1 MDLQSGYPYSLIRNG
16 LPFNYPW
23 LEADIRTHVAVIG
36 GGISGALTAYALTK
50 AGIPNVVVD
59 ARTIGLGST
68 AASTSLLQ
76 YEIDT
81 PLYALQQKAG
91 LANANRAYELCAASI
106 AELEGICKTLRFSHF
121 EKKHS
126 LYLAS
131 WRKDVANLVK
141 EYQARKAL
149 GLKVEWWDDARVTAN
164 MGFSAPAAIYSHTA
178 AQTDA
183 YLLTHALHQHNI
195 GHGTAVY
202 DRTPVVDVGFRRR
215 GIMLKTFHGQQ
226 IRARYLVIATGY
238 EVLQYI
244 KQPLLKLNSTY
255 AVASEPNHA
264 EEQWYQDCLIWETKS
279 PYLYMRVTSDH
290 RVIIGGRDEPFYNP
304 TRRDKLIHRKA
315 ATLEKDLRR
324 KFPDLRFLPEFRWT
338 GTFGSTADGL
348 PFIGAFAPM
357 PHTFFALGFG
367 GNGITF
373 SQMAANIIADL
384 VQGKKNRDAAI
395 FSFNRKINDW
405 LY

>member
-36 GGISGALTAYALTK
+36 GGISGALTAHALTK
-50 AGIPNVVVD
+50 AGIPNVVAD

-91 LANANRAYELCAASI
+91 VANANRAYELCAASI
-106 AELEGICKTLRFSHF
+106 GELESICKTLRFPHF
-121 EKKHS
+121 EKKQS

-131 WRKDVANLVK
+131 WHKDVANLSK

-149 GLKVEWWDDARVTAN
+149 GLKVEWWDDARVFAN

-183 YLLTHALHQHNI
+183 YLLTHALHQFNI
-195 GHGTAVY
+195 RHGAGVY
-202 DRTPVVDVGFRRR
+202 DRTPVVDVECRRD
-215 GIMLKTFHGQQ
+215 GVILKTFHGQH

-238 EVLQYI
+238 EVLQYL

-264 EEQWYQDCLIWETKS
+264 VEQWFRDCLIWETKS

-290 RVIIGGRDEPFYNP
+290 RVIVGGRDEPYYNP
-304 TRRDKLIHRKA
+304 ARRDKLIHRKA
-315 ATLEKDLRR
+315 VALERDLRR

-338 GTFGSTADGL
+338 GTFGSTVDGL
-348 PFIGAFAPM
+348 PFIDAFAPM

-373 SQMAANIIADL
+373 SQMAANIITDL

-395 FSFNRKINDW
+395 FSFNRKINK
-405 LY
+405 

>member
-23 LEADIRTHVAVIG
+23 LETDLRTDVAVIG
-36 GGISGALTAYALTK
+36 GGISGALTAYALTQ
-50 AGIPNVVVD
+50 AGISNVVVD

-81 PLYALQQKAG
+81 PLHELQEKAG
-91 LANANRAYELCAASI
+91 VAGANRAYELCAASI
-106 AELEGICKTLRFSHF
+106 GELESICKTLRFPHF
-121 EKKHS
+121 EKKQS

-131 WRKDVANLVK
+131 YRKDVPGLRK
-141 EYQARKAL
+141 EYEARKTL
-149 GLKVEWWDDARVTAN
+149 GLKMEWWEEAMVADK
-164 MGFSAPAAIYSHTA
+164 MGFAAPAAIYSHTA

-195 GHGTAVY
+195 RQGGAVY
-202 DRTPVVDVGFRRR
+202 DRTAVVDMEFRPRSVV
-215 GIMLKTFHGQQ
+215 LKTAHGPR
-226 IRARYLVIATGY
+226 ITARYLVIATGY

-244 KQPLLKLNSTY
+244 KLPLLKLNATY
-255 AVASEPNHA
+255 AVVSEPNHA
-264 EEQWYQDCLIWETKS
+264 EEQWYNDCLIWETKS

-290 RVIIGGRDEPFYNP
+290 RVLIGGRDEPFYNP
-304 TRRDKLIHRKA
+304 TRRDQLIHSKA
-315 ATLEKDLRR
+315 AALEKDLRK
-324 KFPDLRFLPEFRWT
+324 KFPVLRFHPEFKWT
-338 GTFGSTADGL
+338 GTFGSTEDGL

-357 PHTFFALGFG
+357 PHTYFALGFG

-373 SQMAANIIADL
+373 SQIAANIIADL
-384 VQGKKNRDAAI
+384 VQGKKNPDADI
-395 FSFNRKINDW
+395 FSFNRKIGNSR
-405 LY
+405 

>member
-36 GGISGALTAYALTK
+36 GGISGALTAYALTQ

-59 ARTIGLGST
+59 ARSIGLGST

-81 PLYALQQKAG
+81 PLHKLQQKAG
-91 LANANRAYELCAASI
+91 VANANRAYELCAASI
-106 AELEGICKTLRFSHF
+106 GELESICKKLHFSHF

-131 WRKDVANLVK
+131 YRKDVTMLTK

-149 GLKVEWWDDARVTAN
+149 GLKMEWWDDATVADK
-164 MGFSAPAAIYSHTA
+164 MGFAAPAAIYSHTA

-195 GHGTAVY
+195 RHGAAVY
-202 DRTPVVDVGFRRR
+202 DRTAVVDIDFRPRSVV
-215 GIMLKTFHGQQ
+215 LKTGQGWR
-226 IRARYLVIATGY
+226 ISARHLVIATGY

-244 KQPLLKLNSTY
+244 KQPLLKLNATY
-255 AVASEPNHA
+255 AVVSEPNHA
-264 EEQWYQDCLIWETKS
+264 VEQWHQDCLIWETKS

-290 RVIIGGRDEPFYNP
+290 RILIGGRDEPFYNP

-315 ATLEKDLRR
+315 AALEKDLRK
-324 KFPDLRFLPEFRWT
+324 KFPDLRFHPEFKWT
-338 GTFGSTADGL
+338 GTFGSTEDGL
-348 PFIGAFAPM
+348 PFIGTFAPM
-357 PHTFFALGFG
+357 PHTLFALGFG

-373 SQMAANIIADL
+373 SQIAANIITEL
-384 VQGKKNRDAAI
+384 VQGKKNPDAGI
-395 FSFNRKINDW
+395 FSFNRKIRH
-405 LY
+405 

>member
-23 LEADIRTHVAVIG
+23 LEVDIRTDVAVIG

-50 AGIPNVVVD
+50 AGISTVVVD

-81 PLYALQQKAG
+81 PLHELQQMVGIAS
-91 LANANRAYELCAASI
+91 ANRSYELCAASI
-106 AELEGICKTLRFSHF
+106 GELEQVCKSLRFPHF

-131 WRKDVANLVK
+131 YRKDVAALRK
-141 EYQARKAL
+141 EYEARKAL
-149 GLKVEWWDDARVTAN
+149 GLKLEWWEEAAVTDK
-164 MGFSAPAAIYSHTA
+164 MGFAAPAAIYSHTA

-195 GHGTAVY
+195 KHGAAVY
-202 DRTPVVDVGFRRR
+202 DRTLVADMEFRPRSVV
-215 GIMLKTFHGQQ
+215 LKTAQGRQ
-226 IRARYLVIATGY
+226 ITARYLVIATGY

-244 KQPLLKLNSTY
+244 KLPLVKLSTTY

-290 RVIIGGRDEPFYNP
+290 RVLIGGRDEPFYNP
-304 TRRDKLIHRKA
+304 TRRDRLIHRKA
-315 ATLEKDLRR
+315 ALLEKDLRK
-324 KFPDLRFLPEFRWT
+324 KFPDLRFNPEFKWT
-338 GTFGSTADGL
+338 GTFGSTDDGL
-348 PFIGAFAPM
+348 PFIGPFAPM
-357 PHTFFALGFG
+357 PHTYFALGFG

-373 SQMAANIIADL
+373 SQIAANIIADL
-384 VQGKKNRDAAI
+384 IQGKKNADAAI
-395 FSFNRKINDW
+395 FSFKRKINN
-405 LY
+405 

>member
-16 LPFNYPW
+16 LPYNYPW
-23 LEADIRTHVAVIG
+23 LEQDIRTHVAVIG

-50 AGIPNVVVD
+50 AGIPCVVAD

-81 PLYALQQKAG
+81 PLSELRDKVG
-91 LANANRAYELCAASI
+91 VPNANRAYELCAASI
-106 AELEGICKTLRFSHF
+106 DELEDICKALHFPHF
-121 EKKHS
+121 ERKHS

-131 WRKDVANLVK
+131 YGKDVKKLS
-141 EYQARKAL
+141 EELEARREL
-149 GLKVEWWDDARVTAN
+149 GLKMDWWDAAKIKTK
-164 MGFSAPAAIYSHTA
+164 MGFDAPAAIYSHTA

-183 YLLTHALHQHNI
+183 YMLTHALHQHNLK
-195 GHGTAVY
+195 HGAQVF
-202 DRTPVVDVGFRRR
+202 DRTTVVDIDFRLRSVV
-215 GIMLKTFHGQQ
+215 LKTSQGHQVT
-226 IRARYLVIATGY
+226 ARYLVIATGY

-244 KQPLLKLNSTY
+244 KTPLLKLTSTY
-255 AVASEPNHA
+255 AIASEPNHA

-279 PYLYMRVTSDH
+279 PYLYMRTTSDH
-290 RVIIGGRDEPFYNP
+290 RVLVGGRDEPFYNP
-304 TRRDKLIHRKA
+304 RRRDKLIHRKA
-315 ATLEKDLRR
+315 KDLEQDLRK
-324 KFPDLRFLPEFRWT
+324 KFPELRFHPEFKWT
-338 GTFGSTADGL
+338 GTFGATEDGL

-373 SQMAANIIADL
+373 SQIAANIITDL
-384 VQGKKNRDAAI
+384 VQGKKNSDAAI
-395 FSFNRKINDW
+395 FSFNRKTGD
-405 LY
+405 

>member
-23 LEADIRTHVAVIG
+23 LEADIRTDVAVIG
-36 GGISGALTAYALTK
+36 GGISGALAAYALTR
-50 AGIPNVVVD
+50 AGISTVVVD

-81 PLYALQQKAG
+81 PLYRLQEKAG
-91 LANANRAYELCAASI
+91 MAAASRAYELCAASI
-106 AELEGICKTLRFSHF
+106 GELESICKTLRFPHF

-131 WRKDVANLVK
+131 YRKDVAGLTK

-149 GLKVEWWDDARVTAN
+149 GLKMDWWDEGMVADK
-164 MGFSAPAAIYSHTA
+164 MGFTAPAAIYSHTA

-183 YLLTHALHQHNI
+183 YLLSHALHQHNI
-195 GHGTAVY
+195 HHGGAVY
-202 DRTPVVDVGFRRR
+202 DRTAVVDMEFRPRSVV
-215 GIMLKTFHGQQ
+215 LKTAYGKQ
-226 IRARYLVIATGY
+226 ITARYLVIATGY

-244 KQPLLKLNSTY
+244 KLPLLTLNATY
-255 AVASEPNHA
+255 AVVSEPNHA
-264 EEQWYQDCLIWETKS
+264 VEQWYQDCLIWETKS

-290 RVIIGGRDEPFYNP
+290 RVLIGGRDEPFYNP

-315 ATLEKDLRR
+315 VALEKDLHK
-324 KFPDLRFLPEFRWT
+324 KFPELRFRPEFKWS
-338 GTFGSTADGL
+338 GTFGSTEDGL
-348 PFIGAFAPM
+348 PFIGTFAPM
-357 PHTFFALGFG
+357 PHTYFALGFG

-373 SQMAANIIADL
+373 SQIAANIITDL
-384 VQGKKNRDAAI
+384 IQGKKNPDADI
-395 FSFNRKINDW
+395 FSFNRKIRN
-405 LY
+405 